1 VDFDNLAIFIKPIE
15 VGQMVNDRLQTFGRG
30 NVEGLIV
37 ADMRI
42 DYPAL
47 RCAAN
52 FIQAL
57 KEFSCIPGFGPP
69 TK

>member
-1 VDFDNLAIFIKPIE
+1 

-57 KEFSCIPGFGPP
+57 KEFFLHSRLWAANKIVGFHV
-69 TK
+69 